1 MNTGV
6 ATTPTAERGLSVSNE
21 IFWIV
26 YAMFDFS
33 GDQSLKLEV

>member
-1 MNTGV
+1 LPPSFLAPFNGIT
-6 ATTPTAERGLSVSNE
+6 EY
-21 IFWIV
+21 FV